1 VGSWMKDERIAEWF
15 IVLMISEEQKA
26 EGGKEPN

>member
-1 VGSWMKDERIAEWF
+1 MKDERMAEWF
-15 IVLMISEEQKA
+15 VVLRISEEQKA